1 MLLNW
6 ILLGISIPVMAAGYF
21 WRRNVNKK
29 LRSDS
34 PPGKKLKR
42 LKLFALILF
51 IIGVYIFVTRA
62 ISIIFGPKESE
73 GLKFSLWPERVD
85 VFGLSLSKTTIY
97 TWIAMALLIIAALI
111 IRFTI
116 LRRFEDI
123 PKGAQNVMEFIVE
136 GVQKYTNAQA
146 HGTGEILCSYILSI
160 ASLMVMSAFLEL
172 LRLRPPMAD
181 ITMTFSM
188 ALMTF
193 ILINAYGI
201 KRKGARG
208 RIKSLASPTPVVF
221 IFRVISEIAIPISMA
236 CRLFG
241 NMLGGMIVIDMLYMA
256 LGSNAVGIPSV
267 LGLYFNVFHPL
278 MQAFIFVTLTL
289 TFINEAIEVE
299 SE

>member
-1 MLLNW
+1 MINW
-6 ILLGISIPVMAAGYF
+6 ILLGISVPVIAAGYF
-21 WRRNVNKK
+21 WRRSVNKK
-29 LRSDS
+29 IRAAS
-34 PPGKKLKR
+34 PPEKKLKH
-42 LKLFALILF
+42 LKYFTLMVT
-51 IIGVYIFVTRA
+51 IIGVYMFATRA

-85 VFGLSLSKTTIY
+85 VFGFSLSKTTIY
-97 TWIAMALLIIAALI
+97 TWIAMAILIVAALI
-111 IRFTI
+111 IRLTV
-116 LRRFEDI
+116 LRRFENV
-123 PKGAQNVMEFIVE
+123 PKGAQNVMELIVE
-136 GVQKYTNAQA
+136 GVGKYTGSQA
-146 HGTGEILCSYILSI
+146 HGTGELLCSYILSI
-160 ASLMVMSAFLEL
+160 ASLMVLSAFLEL

-193 ILINAYGI
+193 IIINVYGI
-201 KRKGARG
+201 KRKGALG
-208 RIKSLASPTPVVF
+208 RIKALASPTPVVF

-256 LGSNAVGIPSV
+256 LGSNAIGIPSV

-289 TFINEAIEVE
+289 TFINEAIE
-299 SE
+299 